1 MYEGDSIKYFKGLFS
16 EVSKQNATNIAD
28 LQTAAIV
35 NIDSDLYMSASDAL
49 EIVKPKLQQGAILM
63 MDDWNCFRADNN
75 QGERRALREFL
86 EKNSHIETEKYF
98 SYSYAGQAFIVHI
111 TI

>member
-35 NIDSDLYMSASDAL
+35 NIDSDLYMSACDAL

-63 MDDWNCFRADNN
+63 MDDWNCFSADNN

-98 SYSYAGQAFIVHI
+98 SYSFTGQSFIVHI
-111 TI
+111 KN

>member
-28 LQTAAIV
+28 LQTAAIA
-35 NIDSDLYMSASDAL
+35 NIDSDLYMSARDAL
-49 EIVKPKLQQGAILM
+49 EIVKPKMQQGTILL
-63 MDDWNCFRADNN
+63 MDDWNCFRADIN

-86 EKNSHIETEKYF
+86 EK
-98 SYSYAGQAFIVHI
+98 IVTLRLKSI
-111 TI
+111 FLIVMQDKPLLCT